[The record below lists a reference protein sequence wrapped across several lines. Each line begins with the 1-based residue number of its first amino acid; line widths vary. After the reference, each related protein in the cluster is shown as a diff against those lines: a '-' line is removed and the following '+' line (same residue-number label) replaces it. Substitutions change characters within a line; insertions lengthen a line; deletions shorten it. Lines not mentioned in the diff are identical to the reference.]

1 MPPAPHAIRFSRTNA
16 HSPDTLHLYLD
27 KRMHARYSSY
37 APMSPVHAPPHPH
50 QHSRQTSTRR
60 SHTAHKLPRTR
71 ASSRVHAPPHPHQHS
86 RQTSTRRSHTA
97 HKLARTRFAL
107 PHVAAGAGLEPAAH
121 RLRPGIY
128 GCFRERCAPAS
139 IRRGTDLPP
148 PIGARWVQ
156 ARTGLTC
163 SPRHSASSRKPTSQ
177 DPDSSFASF

>member
-37 APMSPVHAPPHPH
+37 APMSP
-50 QHSRQTSTRR
+50 
-60 SHTAHKLPRTR
+60 
-71 ASSRVHAPPHPHQHS
+71 VHAPPHPHQHS

-163 SPRHSASSRKPTSQ
+163 SPHHSASSRKQTSQ
-177 DPDSSFASF
+177 DPDSSFASC